1 VEFLSPSLKN
11 RVEYFEPTRSI
22 FEYYGVEDKIERAIQ
37 KKVWL
42 KNGGYLIIDPTEAL
56 TVIDV
61 NTGKYVGG
69 TNLEDTVLNT
79 NLEAAEEIARQIRLR
94 DIGGIIVIDF
104 IDMEVM
110 EHRQRVIDV
119 LKAAL
124 KKDRTKTN
132 VLGFTGLGLM
142 EMTRKKVRNRLTSSL
157 LKSCPYCNGTGRVYS
172 ESMVL
177 AKVEKE
183 LERMTQNQS
192 LYGILAEVHP
202 AVARL
207 WMEEDGRGLEIL
219 ESALDSRIAVK
230 MNSSMHVEDA
240 NLLPVRT
247 CEEMEELLRLYDDSI
262 YTTRFDV
269 PRT

>member
-1 VEFLSPSLKN
+1 
-11 RVEYFEPTRSI
+11 
-22 FEYYGVEDKIERAIQ
+22 
-37 KKVWL
+37 
-42 KNGGYLIIDPTEAL
+42 
-56 TVIDV
+56 
-61 NTGKYVGG
+61 
-69 TNLEDTVLNT
+69 
-79 NLEAAEEIARQIRLR
+79 
-94 DIGGIIVIDF
+94 
-104 IDMEVM
+104 
-110 EHRQRVIDV
+110 
-119 LKAAL
+119 
-124 KKDRTKTN
+124 
-132 VLGFTGLGLM
+132 M

-157 LKSCPYCNGTGRVYS
+157 LKSCPYCNGTGKVYS

-230 MNSSMHVEDA
+230 MNNSMHVEDA